1 MNKCRT
7 CEDVRE
13 YMDAYQE
20 LIEFY
25 NDADAYNNDQ
35 IYNRGKRFEELI
47 SNLRNYSVSSYYNYD
62 GYEQMLF
69 LHNGGQRLD
78 TEECHMCDANVLDE
92 YAYCPKCGK
101 KL

>member
-1 MNKCRT
+1 MMCNV
-7 CEDVRE
+7 CEDVYGYSNALR
-13 YMDAYQE
+13 A
-20 LIEFY
+20 LLEFY
-25 NDADAYNNDQ
+25 HDADSYNDDQ

-47 SNLRNYSVSSYYNYD
+47 SEVRDYSVSSYYNYD

-69 LHNGGQRLD
+69 LYDGGQRLD
-78 TEECHMCDANVLDE
+78 TEECKISNSSVLDK